1 MITIES
7 GVAVTLAAAVVSS
20 LVSILGT
27 WYFAR
32 RRFDKTP
39 RSERNELTGYQ
50 KFLLMSLGIFGALVL
65 LILGIVVVV
74 AGRATS

>member
-7 GVAVTLAAAVVSS
+7 GVAVTLAVAVVSS

-32 RRFDKTP
+32 RRFDKMP

-50 KFLLMSLGIFGALVL
+50 KFLLMSLAIFGAIIL
-65 LILGIVVVV
+65 LMIGMLFAIGF
-74 AGRATS
+74 RTTS

>member
-7 GVAVTLAAAVVSS
+7 GVAVTLVATVVSS

-50 KFLLMSLGIFGALVL
+50 KFLLMLLGIFGAIVL
-65 LILGIVVVV
+65 LIFGMVVVF
-74 AGRATS
+74 AGRVTS